1 LGMGAV
7 TRDNLISNII
17 WRYYALF
24 LLLTV
29 RILCKYAGSFH
40 AM

>member
-1 LGMGAV
+1 VLGMGAV
-7 TRDNLISNII
+7 TRDNLI

-29 RILCKYAGSFH
+29 RNLCKYAGSFH